1 MRKVFLIVAACL
13 VACVTQT
20 ARAYEYVFDMSQALN
35 TENIDKTNKRIA
47 MKQTTSSGKTINF
60 YITYS
65 EDQATSE
72 ALLDQCYIDSKGRLA
87 LAMGRTDIAIRITC
101 TDKINQ
107 VQFGKVECLINGVP
121 NDGDYQFGNEVNG
134 ISDFAG
140 IGSTDNYFIAGQS
153 SSGFTAANGV
163 FTTSIHYSN
172 DQRTW
177 FIGPQ
182 VIVRTEP
189 ITLEALTH
197 ADHNVKHQY
206 HTIDHDL
213 VGVGVRQLY
222 AQNGGNPQTFLIA
235 RSVLPISDEYK
246 HQMAEG
252 KTLLRDANG
261 NVPSWANPE
270 TPQYAWIGL
279 KIDNPEEYVGHQ
291 FSGVRG
297 IYVYDDGFAYNLLRY
312 NPVMEVI
319 GTPTIKKDA
328 EGNKI
333 EVGTQLN
340 TYSCANLSEQDESE
354 FFFMEPR
361 LLEICNVVD
370 IMRSDDQ
377 KINVPDRTAILPDG
391 MSENIYVDNN
401 ITGHAGITDRSY
413 NMWSKGDMEMFET
426 DQEDVALGQA
436 WRMRNK
442 VYHVDGGLVV
452 AAAFQDN
459 AYPLDIPNLTYENFG
474 SAGIGMHIQGEA
486 KLDQYAEDMW
496 VGNGDYWSRYNFAK
510 NKNAYRND
518 LKITVYNPALKFK
531 GIGNLEIQ
539 RCDHEGNY
547 LKTVGTIEQNQWNP
561 GTFTVHYADA
571 AKEAVNDEGL
581 KQIKTAVYDDNK
593 QYDLQWGTEKIMGL
607 SDMFYSDEMTSR
619 EANTA
624 LYPGFQYRVVPAE
637 GNNNTNFTC
646 VVSFAPVFKTNDN
659 VVTRATYSQAD
670 VDGDINN
677 TLKENNEAEI
687 TFSPNMVKDMTAYR
701 VLKGTADAT
710 TGSPFETIAHGAIN
724 VDQNGLMNPVFTD
737 QIVDGTVYVPEL
749 YTEYNDNTYGCYKQS
764 VSDASVG
771 IYLKSQTAS
780 VVLNSNG
787 TRYVQAILDLSSI
800 INNIDKDSRYLVRV
814 WRQVGNGE
822 KVLLNN
828 EPEKVGGNYVGEGYD
843 WHTNYTGL
851 ELMGMSAYDYAKERN
866 PKPFE
871 LHDTFLVH
879 DLSSSPSGAPHLMAD
894 DDNVTIEQVNYYV
907 TLYVK
912 DDASGKYYVKTAKI
926 NLDEQIPTAIT
937 TITSGAQV
945 ESVRYYNVSGIESS
959 KPFAGMNIV
968 VTRYTDGSSR
978 IAKLVKQ

>member
-1 MRKVFLIVAACL
+1 MRKVFLFVAACL

-35 TENIDKTNKRIA
+35 PENIDKTNKRIA
-47 MKQTTSSGKTINF
+47 MKQKTSSGKTIYF

-72 ALLDQCYIDSKGRLA
+72 ALLKQCYIDDKGRLA
-87 LAMGRTDIAIRITC
+87 LVMGKTDIAIKITC

-107 VQFGKVECLINGVP
+107 VQFGKMDCLLNGAP

-153 SSGFTAANGV
+153 SSGFASANGV
-163 FTTSIHYSN
+163 FTTSIHYNN

-222 AQNGGNPQTFLIA
+222 AQNGSNPQTFLIA
-235 RSVLPISDEYK
+235 RSVLPISNEYK

-340 TYSCANLSEQDESE
+340 TYSCANLSEQDQSK

-413 NMWSKGDMEMFET
+413 NMWSKCDMETFKVS
-426 DQEDVALGQA
+426 QEYEALAQA

-452 AAAFQDN
+452 ASAFQDN

-474 SAGIGMHIQGEA
+474 NAGIGMHIQGEA

-518 LKITVYNPALKFK
+518 LKITVYNPVLEFK

-581 KQIKTAVYDDNK
+581 KQILTPVYADNK
-593 QYDLQWGTEKIMGL
+593 QYDLQWGTEKIMGI

-619 EANTA
+619 EANSA

-646 VVSFAPVFKTNDN
+646 VVSFAPVFKTNEN
-659 VVTRATYSQAD
+659 VVTRAKYSQAE

-677 TLKENNEAEI
+677 TLEENNEAKI
-687 TFSPNMVKDMTAYR
+687 TFAPNMSKDMTEYR
-701 VLKGTADAT
+701 VLKGVADAT
-710 TGSPFETIAHGAIN
+710 TGSAFEKIAHGAIN

-737 QIVDGTVYVPEL
+737 QILDGTVYVPEL

-764 VSDASVG
+764 VSDASVA
-771 IYLKSQTAS
+771 LSVKSIVAADYT
-780 VVLNSNG
+780 NDENG
-787 TRYVQAILDLSSI
+787 TRYIHAAIDLSSV
-800 INNIDKDSRYLVRV
+800 INNTDKDSRYLLRV

-822 KVLLNN
+822 KVLLNDQ
-828 EPEKVGGNYVGEGYD
+828 EEAWE
-843 WHTNYTGL
+843 TNYRAL
-851 ELMGMSAYDYAKERN
+851 RYLGMDEDKFSKTN
-866 PKPFE
+866 PSKPFT
-871 LHDTFLVH
+871 LYDTFEASTTTNAAHGLK
-879 DLSSSPSGAPHLMAD
+879 AD
-894 DDNVTIEQVNYYV
+894 ETVNIEDVTYYA

-912 DDASGKYYVKTAKI
+912 DDASGKYYVKKSEELKPETT
-926 NLDEQIPTAIT
+926 IPTAIST
-937 TITSGAQV
+937 VNANAQV

-959 KPFAGMNIV
+959 KPFA
-968 VTRYTDGSSR
+968 D
-978 IAKLVKQ
+978 

>member
-1 MRKVFLIVAACL
+1 MACL
-13 VACVTQT
+13 TQNLK
-20 ARAYEYVFDMSQALN
+20 AYEYTFDMSKGLDPGNYTTGVQGQQ
-35 TENIDKTNKRIA
+35 DKIS
-47 MKQTTSSGKTINF
+47 MKFNSPNPNGGSVILTLTLPYGKTINDCKIVEGKLIF
-60 YITYS
+60 PSHSTFKVQCTK
-65 EDQATSE
+65 ENLRQVRLG
-72 ALLDQCYIDSKGRLA
+72 ALPQYNGTEFLND
-87 LAMGRTDIAIRITC
+87 DI
-101 TDKINQ
+101 
-107 VQFGKVECLINGVP
+107 QF
-121 NDGDYQFGNEVNG
+121 DNEVNIVG
-134 ISDFAG
+134 GLDDPATG
-140 IGSTDNYFIAGQS
+140 GSALNTFVAGQQGNNAIS
-153 SSGFTAANGV
+153 IEPGKKTFSISQVRKDNVTSRQFAMGTVRV
-163 FTTSIHYSN
+163 F
-172 DQRTW
+172 
-177 FIGPQ
+177 
-182 VIVRTEP
+182 TEP

-213 VGVGVRQLY
+213 VGVGVRKLY
-222 AQNGGNPQTFLIA
+222 ANDGTTQTFLIA
-235 RSVLPISDEYK
+235 RSVLPISNEYK

-340 TYSCANLSEQDESE
+340 TYSCANLSEQDQSE

-413 NMWSKGDMEMFET
+413 NMWSKCDMETFGVS
-426 DQEDVALGQA
+426 QEHEALAQA

-442 VYHVDGGLVV
+442 VYHVDGGLIV
-452 AAAFQDN
+452 ASAYQDN
-459 AYPLDIPNLTYENFG
+459 AYPLDIPNLTYEDFG

-486 KLDQYAEDMW
+486 KLDKYAEDMW

-518 LKITVYNPALKFK
+518 LKITVYNPALKFE

-547 LKTVGTIEQNQWNP
+547 LKTVGTIEQNQWVP
-561 GTFTVHYADA
+561 RTFTVHYADA

-581 KQIKTAVYDDNK
+581 KQIKTPVYADNK

-619 EANTA
+619 ETNSA

-637 GNNNTNFTC
+637 GNNNTNFKC
-646 VVSFAPVFKTNDN
+646 VVSFAPVFKTNYN
-659 VVTRATYSQAD
+659 VVTRAKYSQAD

-677 TLKENNEAEI
+677 TLEENNEAEI
-687 TFSPNMVKDMTAYR
+687 TFAPNMAKDMTEYR
-701 VLKGTADAT
+701 VLKGVADAT
-710 TGSPFETIAHGAIN
+710 TGSAFEKIAHGAIN

-749 YTEYNDNTYGCYKQS
+749 YTEYNGNTYGCYKQS
-764 VSDASVG
+764 VSDASVEMN
-771 IYLKSQTAS
+771 LKSMVAAEYT
-780 VVLNSNG
+780 NDNNG
-787 TRYVQAILDLSSI
+787 TRYIHAAIDLSSV
-800 INNIDKDSRYLVRV
+800 INNVDKDSRYLVRV

-822 KVLLNN
+822 KVLLNGQ
-828 EPEKVGGNYVGEGYD
+828 EEAWETNYGELQ
-843 WHTNYTGL
+843 YTGL
-851 ELMGMSAYDYAKERN
+851 NE
-866 PKPFE
+866 
-871 LHDTFLVH
+871 DTFAKTKKVPFTLYDTFEAVT
-879 DLSSSPSGAPHLMAD
+879 SKPSAAPGLKAYGDMV
-894 DDNVTIEQVNYYV
+894 NIEEVKYYA

-912 DDASGKYYVKTAKI
+912 DDASGKYYVKT
-926 NLDEQIPTAIT
+926 DEIEIT
-937 TITSGAQV
+937 PATSISTGISTVKTGAQV
-945 ESVRYYNVSGIESS
+945 ESVRYYNTIGVESS
-959 KPFAGMNIV
+959 EPFKGVNIV
-968 VTRYTDGSSR
+968 VTRYSDGNTITSKMIR
-978 IAKLVKQ
+978 

>member
-1 MRKVFLIVAACL
+1 MDCL
-13 VACVTQT
+13 
-20 ARAYEYVFDMSQALN
+20 LN
-35 TENIDKTNKRIA
+35 GA
-47 MKQTTSSGKTINF
+47 
-60 YITYS
+60 
-65 EDQATSE
+65 
-72 ALLDQCYIDSKGRLA
+72 
-87 LAMGRTDIAIRITC
+87 
-101 TDKINQ
+101 
-107 VQFGKVECLINGVP
+107 P

-172 DQRTW
+172 DQCTW

-222 AQNGGNPQTFLIA
+222 AQNGSNPQTFLIA
-235 RSVLPISDEYK
+235 RSVLPISNEYK

-252 KTLLRDANG
+252 KTLLRDAYG

-279 KIDNPEEYVGHQ
+279 KIDNPEDYVGHQ

-340 TYSCANLSEQDESE
+340 TYSCANLSEQDQSK

-413 NMWSKGDMEMFET
+413 NMWSKCDMETFKVS
-426 DQEDVALGQA
+426 QESDALAQA

-442 VYHVDGGLVV
+442 VYHVDGALVV
-452 AAAFQDN
+452 ASAFQDN

-474 SAGIGMHIQGEA
+474 NVGIGMHIQGEA

-518 LKITVYNPALKFK
+518 LKITVYNPTLEFK

-547 LKTVGTIEQNQWNP
+547 LETVGTIEQNQWNP
-561 GTFTVHYADA
+561 GTFTVHYTDA

-581 KQIKTAVYDDNK
+581 KQILTPVYADNK

-637 GNNNTNFTC
+637 GNNNTNFKC
-646 VVSFAPVFKTNDN
+646 VVSFAPVFKTNKN

-677 TLKENNEAEI
+677 TLKENNEAKI
-687 TFSPNMVKDMTAYR
+687 TFAPNMSKDMTEYR
-701 VLKGTADAT
+701 VLKGVADAT
-710 TGSPFETIAHGAIN
+710 TGSAFEKIAHGAIN

-749 YTEYNDNTYGCYKQS
+749 YTKYNDNTYGCYKQS
-764 VSDASVG
+764 VSDASVE
-771 IYLKSQTAS
+771 LNVKSIVAADFT
-780 VVLNSNG
+780 NDENG
-787 TRYVQAILDLSSI
+787 TRYIHAAIDLSSV
-800 INNIDKDSRYLVRV
+800 INNTDKDSRYLLRV

-822 KVLLNN
+822 KVLLNDQ
-828 EPEKVGGNYVGEGYD
+828 EEAWE
-843 WHTNYTGL
+843 TNYKAL
-851 ELMGMSAYDYAKERN
+851 RYLGMDEDKFSKTN
-866 PKPFE
+866 PSKPFT
-871 LHDTFLVH
+871 LYDTFEASTTTNAAHGLKAGETVNIE
-879 DLSSSPSGAPHLMAD
+879 D
-894 DDNVTIEQVNYYV
+894 VTYYA

-912 DDASGKYYVKTAKI
+912 DDASGKYYVKQSEELKPETT
-926 NLDEQIPTAIT
+926 IPTAIST
-937 TITSGAQV
+937 VNANAQV

-959 KPFAGMNIV
+959 KPFAGINFV
-968 VTRYTDGSSR
+968 VTRYSDGTTTTTKMIR
-978 IAKLVKQ
+978 

>member
-1 MRKVFLIVAACL
+1 MMRKFFLIVAACL
-13 VACVTQT
+13 MACLTQNLK
-20 ARAYEYVFDMSQALN
+20 AYEYVFDMSQALN
-35 TENIDKTNKRIA
+35 PENIDKTQKRIA
-47 MKQTTSSGKTINF
+47 MKQKTSSGKTIYF

-72 ALLDQCYIDSKGRLA
+72 ALLNQCYIDDKGRLA
-87 LAMGRTDIAIRITC
+87 LVMGKTDIAIKITC

-107 VQFGKVECLINGVP
+107 VQFGKMDCLLNGAP

-153 SSGFTAANGV
+153 SSGFTTTGATAGTS
-163 FTTSIHYSN
+163 FTTSIHYTN

-222 AQNGGNPQTFLIA
+222 AQNGSNPQTFLIA
-235 RSVLPISDEYK
+235 RSVLPISNEYK

-297 IYVYDDGFAYNLLRY
+297 IYVYEDGFAYNLLRY
-312 NPVMEVI
+312 NPVMQVI

-328 EGNKI
+328 DGNKI

-340 TYSCANLSEQDESE
+340 TYSCANLSEQDQSE

-413 NMWSKGDMEMFET
+413 NMWSKCDMETFGVS
-426 DQEDVALGQA
+426 QEHEASALA

-442 VYHVDGGLVV
+442 VYHVEGGLIV
-452 AAAFQDN
+452 ASAYQDN
-459 AYPLDIPNLTYENFG
+459 AYPLDIPNLTYEDFG
-474 SAGIGMHIQGEA
+474 NAGIGMHIQGEA

-496 VGNGDYWSRYNFAK
+496 VGNGDYWSRYNFAQ

-518 LKITVYNPALKFK
+518 LKITVYNPTLKFK

-539 RCDHEGNY
+539 RCDHKGNF
-547 LKTVGTIEQNQWNP
+547 LKTVGTIEQNQWVP

-581 KQIKTAVYDDNK
+581 KQILTPVYEDGK
-593 QYDLQWGTEKIMGL
+593 SYDLEYSTEKIMGL

-646 VVSFAPVFKTNDN
+646 VVSFAPVFKTNYN
-659 VVTRATYSQAD
+659 VVTRATYTQEQVDAD
-670 VDGDINN
+670 VEDELEQRDIASITFTPNTERGMTEYRVYKAQKGATEGDKKW
-677 TLKENNEAEI
+677 TVGLAEI
-687 TFSPNMVKDMTAYR
+687 KVDK
-701 VLKGTADAT
+701 
-710 TGSPFETIAHGAIN
+710 TGF
-724 VDQNGLMNPVFTD
+724 LNPTFTD
-737 QIVDGTVYVPEL
+737 DIKEDVLNEYVPEV
-749 YTEYNDNTYGCYKQS
+749 YTAYNNNTYGCYKQV
-764 VSDASVG
+764 VSDASISIV
-771 IYLKSQTAS
+771 INDLEAAS
-780 VVLNSNG
+780 VAEDGKMPCLATLGIKS
-787 TRYVQAILDLSSI
+787 AALS
-800 INNIDKDSRYLVRV
+800 DKDSRYLIRV
-814 WRQVGNGE
+814 WREVNGV
-822 KVLLNN
+822 KTLLNVLEEVQGKN
-828 EPEKVGGNYVGEGYD
+828 EQGTMVT
-843 WHTNYTGL
+843 WTNYADL
-851 ELMGMSAYDYAKERN
+851 KDLAKADQNVFVTITDVFR
-866 PKPFE
+866 
-871 LHDTFLVH
+871 V
-879 DLSSSPSGAPHLMAD
+879 APVSTVGLMAEGQ
-894 DDNVTIEQVNYYV
+894 TVNIPEVKYYA
-907 TLYVK
+907 TLYVE
-912 DDASGKYYVKTAKI
+912 DVTSSKYYVKK
-926 NLDEQIPTAIT
+926 NKVSKSGSIPTAIT
-937 TITSGAQV
+937 TVNGGAQV
-945 ESVRYYNVSGIESS
+945 ESVRYYNTIGVESS
-959 KPFAGMNIV
+959 EPFKGVNIV
-968 VTRYTDGSSR
+968 VTRYSDGNTITSKMIR
-978 IAKLVKQ
+978 

>member
-1 MRKVFLIVAACL
+1 MRKVFLIVTACL
-13 VACVTQT
+13 MACLTQT
-20 ARAYEYVFDMSQALN
+20 AAAYEYVFDMSQALN
-35 TENIDKTNKRIA
+35 PENIDKPNKRIA
-47 MKQTTSSGKTINF
+47 MKQKTSSGKTIYF

-72 ALLDQCYIDSKGRLA
+72 ALLDQCYIDNKGRLA
-87 LAMGRTDIAIRITC
+87 LVMGRTDIAISITC

-107 VQFGKVECLINGVP
+107 VQFGKMDCLLNGAP

-134 ISDFAG
+134 ITDFAG
-140 IGSTDNYFIAGQS
+140 IGTSDNYFIAGQS
-153 SSGFTAANGV
+153 SSGFSAANGV
-163 FTTSIHYSN
+163 FKTSIHYNN

-222 AQNGGNPQTFLIA
+222 AQNGSNPQTFLIA
-235 RSVLPISDEYK
+235 RSVLPISNEYK

-279 KIDNPEEYVGHQ
+279 KINNPEEYVGHQ

-328 EGNKI
+328 DGNKI

-340 TYSCANLSEQDESE
+340 TYSCANLSEQDQSE

-370 IMRSDDQ
+370 IMRTDDQ
-377 KINVPDRTAILPDG
+377 KIIVPDRTAILPDG
-391 MSENIYVDNN
+391 MTENIYVDNG

-413 NMWSKGDMEMFET
+413 NMWAKGDMEMFHT
-426 DQEDVALGQA
+426 DNEQNALALA

-442 VYHVDGGLVV
+442 VYHVDGGLIV
-452 AAAFQDN
+452 ASAYQDN
-459 AYPLDIPNLTYENFG
+459 DYPLDIPNTTYESFG
-474 SAGIGMHIQGEA
+474 NAGIGMHIQGEA
-486 KLDQYAEDMW
+486 QLDLYAEDMW
-496 VGNGDYWSRYNFAK
+496 VGNGDYWSRYNFAQ

-518 LKITVYNPALKFK
+518 LKITVYNPTLEFE

-547 LKTVGTIEQNQWNP
+547 LKTVGTIEQNQWVP

-581 KQIKTAVYDDNK
+581 KQILTPVYADNK

-619 EANTA
+619 KTNSA

-646 VVSFAPVFKTNDN
+646 VVSFAPVFKTNEN
-659 VVTRATYSQAD
+659 VVTRAKYSKAE

-677 TLKENNEAEI
+677 TLEENNEAEI
-687 TFSPNMVKDMTAYR
+687 TFAPNMAKDMTEYR
-701 VLKGTADAT
+701 VLKGAADAT
-710 TGSPFETIAHGAIN
+710 TGTGFETIAHAAIN
-724 VDQNGLMNPVFTD
+724 VDQNGLMNPFFTD

-764 VSDASVG
+764 VSDADLIIEVKDMVAADFVNNDG
-771 IYLKSQTAS
+771 K
-780 VVLNSNG
+780 
-787 TRYVQAILDLSSI
+787 RYVHATLSLQSI
-800 INNIDKDSRYLVRV
+800 INNIDKDSRYLLRV

-822 KVLLNN
+822 KVLLNGSA
-828 EPEKVGGNYVGEGYD
+828 EAWE
-843 WHTNYTGL
+843 TNYAGL
-851 ELMGMSAYDYAKERN
+851 STLGMEANAYAKTGN
-866 PKPFE
+866 NTFT
-871 LHDTFLVH
+871 LYDTFEAVAQAQT
-879 DLSSSPSGAPHLMAD
+879 SGAPGLKKEGDMVNIED
-894 DDNVTIEQVNYYV
+894 VTYFA

-912 DDASGKYYVKTAKI
+912 DDASEKYYVKTTF
-926 NLDEQIPTAIT
+926 DEPNTSIPTGIS
-937 TITSGAQV
+937 TIDGSAQV
-945 ESVRYYNVSGIESS
+945 ESVRYINVAGMESD

-968 VTRYTDGSSR
+968 VTRYSNGTTT
-978 IAKLVKQ
+978 ITKMIK

>member
-1 MRKVFLIVAACL
+1 MAACL
-13 VACVTQT
+13 MACLTQNLK
-20 ARAYEYVFDMSQALN
+20 AYEYTFDMSQALN
-35 TENIDKTNKRIA
+35 PENIDKTNKRIA
-47 MKQTTSSGKTINF
+47 MKQTTSSGKTIYF

-65 EDQATSE
+65 EDQATSA
-72 ALLDQCYIDSKGRLA
+72 ALLDQCYIDDKGRLA
-87 LAMGRTDIAIRITC
+87 LVMGKTDIAIRITC

-107 VQFGKVECLINGVP
+107 VQFGKVDCLLNGAH
-121 NDGDYQFGNEVNG
+121 NDGDYQFGNEVNS

-163 FTTSIHYSN
+163 FTTSIHYN
-172 DQRTW
+172 YDQRTW

-222 AQNGGNPQTFLIA
+222 AQNGSNPQTFLIA
-235 RSVLPISDEYK
+235 RSVLPISNEYK

-297 IYVYDDGFAYNLLRY
+297 IYVYDDGFAYNQLRY
-312 NPVMEVI
+312 NPVMQVI

-328 EGNKI
+328 EGNVI

-340 TYSCANLSEQDESE
+340 TYSSANLSEQDQSE

-370 IMRSDDQ
+370 IMRGDDQ

-413 NMWSKGDMEMFET
+413 NMWSKCDIET
-426 DQEDVALGQA
+426 FGVSQEYEALAQA

-442 VYHVDGGLVV
+442 VYHVDGGLIV
-452 AAAFQDN
+452 ASAFQAN
-459 AYPLDIPNLTYENFG
+459 AYPLDIPNLTYEDFG
-474 SAGIGMHIQGEA
+474 NAGIGMHIQGEA

-496 VGNGDYWSRYNFAK
+496 VGNSDYWSRYNFAL

-518 LKITVYNPALKFK
+518 LKITVYNPTLKFE

-547 LKTVGTIEQNQWNP
+547 LKTVGTIEQNQWVP

-581 KQIKTAVYDDNK
+581 KQILTPVYADNK

-619 EANTA
+619 ETNSA
-624 LYPGFQYRVVPAE
+624 LNPGFQYRVVPAE
-637 GNNNTNFTC
+637 GNNNTNFKC
-646 VVSFAPVFKTNDN
+646 VVSFAPVFKTNEN
-659 VVTRATYSQAD
+659 VVTRAKYSQAE

-677 TLKENNEAEI
+677 TLEENNEAEI
-687 TFSPNMVKDMTAYR
+687 TFTPNMAKDMTEYR
-701 VLKGTADAT
+701 ILKGVADAT
-710 TGSPFETIAHGAIN
+710 TGSAFEKIAHGAIS
-724 VDQNGLMNPVFTD
+724 VGQNGLMNPDFTD

-749 YTEYNDNTYGCYKQS
+749 YTEYNDNTYGCYKQT
-764 VSDASVG
+764 VSDAYVEVSVKN
-771 IYLKSQTAS
+771 IVAADYT
-780 VVLNSNG
+780 NDENG
-787 TRYVQAILDLSSI
+787 TRYIHAAIDLSSVI
-800 INNIDKDSRYLVRV
+800 YNVDKDSRYLVRV

-822 KVLLNN
+822 KVLLNDQ
-828 EPEKVGGNYVGEGYD
+828 EEAWETNYGELQ
-843 WHTNYTGL
+843 YTGL
-851 ELMGMSAYDYAKERN
+851 NEDTFAKTN
-866 PKPFE
+866 PKVPFT
-871 LHDTFLVH
+871 LYDTFEAVT
-879 DLSSSPSGAPHLMAD
+879 SKPSAAPGLKAYGDMV
-894 DDNVTIEQVNYYV
+894 NIEDVKYTV
-907 TLYVK
+907 ALYVK
-912 DDASGKYYVKTAKI
+912 DDASGKYYVKT
-926 NLDEQIPTAIT
+926 DEIT
-937 TITSGAQV
+937 PATSIRTGISTVKTGAQV
-945 ESVRYYNVSGIESS
+945 ESVRYYNTIGVESS
-959 KPFAGMNIV
+959 EPFNGVNIV
-968 VTRYTDGSSR
+968 VTRYSDGNTITSKMIR
-978 IAKLVKQ
+978 

>member
-1 MRKVFLIVAACL
+1 MACL
-13 VACVTQT
+13 TQN
-20 ARAYEYVFDMSQALN
+20 ARAYEYTFDMSKGLDPGNYTTGVQGQQ
-35 TENIDKTNKRIA
+35 DKISMRFNSPNPNGGSVILTL
-47 MKQTTSSGKTINF
+47 TLPYGKTINDCKIVEGKLIF
-60 YITYS
+60 PSHSTFKVQCTKEYLR
-65 EDQATSE
+65 QVRLG
-72 ALLDQCYIDSKGRLA
+72 ALPEYRNNEIIPG
-87 LAMGRTDIAIRITC
+87 DI
-101 TDKINQ
+101 
-107 VQFGKVECLINGVP
+107 QF
-121 NDGDYQFGNEVNG
+121 DNEVN
-134 ISDFAG
+134 IVAG
-140 IGSTDNYFIAGQS
+140 LDDPETGGSALNTFVAGQEVGNQEVS
-153 SSGFTAANGV
+153 IKPQSRTFTITEVRANSDKWRYFVMGV
-163 FTTSIHYSN
+163 
-172 DQRTW
+172 
-177 FIGPQ
+177 
-182 VIVRTEP
+182 VRVFTEP

-222 AQNGGNPQTFLIA
+222 AQNGSNPQTFLIA
-235 RSVLPISDEYK
+235 RSVLPISNEYK

-279 KIDNPEEYVGHQ
+279 KIDNPEKYVGRQ

-312 NPVMEVI
+312 NPVMQVI

-328 EGNKI
+328 EGNEI

-340 TYSCANLSEQDESE
+340 TYSCANLSEQDQSE

-413 NMWSKGDMEMFET
+413 NMWSKCDMETFGVS
-426 DQEDVALGQA
+426 QEYEALAQA

-442 VYHVDGGLVV
+442 VYHVDGGLIV
-452 AAAFQDN
+452 ASAFQDN
-459 AYPLDIPNLTYENFG
+459 AYPLDIPNIVYEDFG

-486 KLDQYAEDMW
+486 KLNQYAEDMW
-496 VGNGDYWSRYNFAK
+496 VGNGDYWSRYNFAQ

-518 LKITVYNPALKFK
+518 LKITVYNPTLEFE

-547 LKTVGTIEQNQWNP
+547 LKTVGTIEQNQWVP

-581 KQIKTAVYDDNK
+581 KQILTPVYADNK
-593 QYDLQWGTEKIMGL
+593 EYNLQWGTEKIMGL

-646 VVSFAPVFKTNDN
+646 VVSFAPVFKTNEN
-659 VVTRATYSQAD
+659 VVTRAKYSQAE

-677 TLKENNEAEI
+677 TLEENNEAEI
-687 TFSPNMVKDMTAYR
+687 TFAPNMAKDMTEYR
-701 VLKGTADAT
+701 VLKGAADAT
-710 TGSPFETIAHGAIN
+710 TGTGFETIAHAAIN
-724 VDQNGLMNPVFTD
+724 VDQNGLMNPFFTD

-749 YTEYNDNTYGCYKQS
+749 YTEYNENTYGCYKQS
-764 VSDASVG
+764 VSDADLIIEVKDMVAADFVNNDG
-771 IYLKSQTAS
+771 K
-780 VVLNSNG
+780 
-787 TRYVQAILDLSSI
+787 RYVHATLSLQSI
-800 INNIDKDSRYLVRV
+800 INNIDKDSRYLLRV

-822 KVLLNN
+822 KVLLNGSA
-828 EPEKVGGNYVGEGYD
+828 EAWE
-843 WHTNYTGL
+843 TNYAGL
-851 ELMGMSAYDYAKERN
+851 STLGMEANAYAKTGN
-866 PKPFE
+866 NTFT
-871 LHDTFLVH
+871 LYDTFEAVAQAQT
-879 DLSSSPSGAPHLMAD
+879 SGVPGLKKEGDMV
-894 DDNVTIEQVNYYV
+894 NIEDVKYFA

-912 DDASGKYYVKTAKI
+912 DDASEKYYVKTTF
-926 NLDEQIPTAIT
+926 DEPNTSIPTGIS
-937 TITSGAQV
+937 TIAGSAQV
-945 ESVRYYNVSGIESS
+945 ESVRYINVAGMESD

-968 VTRYTDGSSR
+968 VTRYSNGTTT
-978 IAKLVKQ
+978 ITKMIK

>member
-1 MRKVFLIVAACL
+1 MRKFFLIVAACL
-13 VACVTQT
+13 MACLTQNL
-20 ARAYEYVFDMSQALN
+20 RAYEYTFDMSKGLDPGNYSQ
-35 TENIDKTNKRIA
+35 DKIS
-47 MKQTTSSGKTINF
+47 MKFNSPNPEGGSVILTLTLPYGKTINDCKIVDGKLIF
-60 YITYS
+60 PSHSTFKVQCTK
-65 EDQATSE
+65 ENLRQVRLG
-72 ALLDQCYIDSKGRLA
+72 ALPQYNGTEFLND
-87 LAMGRTDIAIRITC
+87 DI
-101 TDKINQ
+101 
-107 VQFGKVECLINGVP
+107 QF
-121 NDGDYQFGNEVNG
+121 DNEVNIVG
-134 ISDFAG
+134 GLDDPATG
-140 IGSTDNYFIAGQS
+140 GSALNTFVAGQQGNNAIS
-153 SSGFTAANGV
+153 IEPGKKTFSILEVRKDDVKSRQFAMGTVRV
-163 FTTSIHYSN
+163 F
-172 DQRTW
+172 
-177 FIGPQ
+177 
-182 VIVRTEP
+182 TEP

-213 VGVGVRQLY
+213 VGVGVRKLY
-222 AQNGGNPQTFLIA
+222 ANDGTTQTFLIA
-235 RSVLPISDEYK
+235 RSVLPISNEYK

-340 TYSCANLSEQDESE
+340 TYSCANLSEQDQSE

-413 NMWSKGDMEMFET
+413 NMWSKCDMETFGVS
-426 DQEDVALGQA
+426 QEYEALALA

-442 VYHVDGGLVV
+442 VYHVDGGLIV
-452 AAAFQDN
+452 ASAYQDN
-459 AYPLDIPNLTYENFG
+459 AYPLDIPNTVYESFG
-474 SAGIGMHIQGEA
+474 NAGIGMHIQGEA
-486 KLDQYAEDMW
+486 KLDKYAEDMW

-547 LKTVGTIEQNQWNP
+547 LKTVGTIEQNEWVP

-581 KQIKTAVYDDNK
+581 KQIKTAVYADNK
-593 QYDLQWGTEKIMGL
+593 QYDLEWGTEKIMGL

-619 EANTA
+619 ETNSA

-637 GNNNTNFTC
+637 GNNNTNFKC

-659 VVTRATYSQAD
+659 VVTRAKYSQAE

-677 TLKENNEAEI
+677 TLEENNEAEI
-687 TFSPNMVKDMTAYR
+687 TFAPNMAKDMTEYR
-701 VLKGTADAT
+701 VLKGVADAT
-710 TGSPFETIAHGAIN
+710 TGSAFEKIAHGAIN

-749 YTEYNDNTYGCYKQS
+749 YTEYNGNTYGCYKQS
-764 VSDASVG
+764 VSDASVKM
-771 IYLKSQTAS
+771 YLKNIVAAEYT
-780 VVLNSNG
+780 NDNNG
-787 TRYVQAILDLSSI
+787 TRYIHAAIDLSSV
-800 INNIDKDSRYLVRV
+800 INNVDKDSRYLVRV
-814 WRQVGNGE
+814 WRQVGSGPL
-822 KVLLNN
+822 VLLNGLH
-828 EPEKVGGNYVGEGYD
+828 EAWE
-843 WHTNYTGL
+843 TNYAALETLGL
-851 ELMGMSAYDYAKERN
+851 NDYAKDN
-866 PKPFE
+866 AASPFT
-871 LHDTFLVH
+871 LYDTFEATAQP
-879 DLSSSPSGAPHLMAD
+879 SQPSGAPMLMAEGETV
-894 DDNVTIEQVNYYV
+894 NIEEVKYYA

-912 DDASGKYYVKTAKI
+912 DDASGKYYVKT
-926 NLDEQIPTAIT
+926 DEIEIT
-937 TITSGAQV
+937 PATSISTGISTVKTGAQV
-945 ESVRYYNVSGIESS
+945 ESVRYYNTIGVESS
-959 KPFAGMNIV
+959 EPFKGVNIV
-968 VTRYTDGSSR
+968 VTRYSDGNTITSKMIR
-978 IAKLVKQ
+978 

>member
-1 MRKVFLIVAACL
+1 MMRKFFLIVAACL
-13 VACVTQT
+13 MACLTQNLK
-20 ARAYEYVFDMSQALN
+20 AYEYVFDMSKGLDPGNYSQ
-35 TENIDKTNKRIA
+35 DKIS
-47 MKQTTSSGKTINF
+47 MKFNSPNPEGGSVILTLTLPYGKTINDCKIVDGKLIF
-60 YITYS
+60 PSHSTFKVQCTK
-65 EDQATSE
+65 ENLRQVRLG
-72 ALLDQCYIDSKGRLA
+72 ALPQYNGTEFLND
-87 LAMGRTDIAIRITC
+87 DI
-101 TDKINQ
+101 
-107 VQFGKVECLINGVP
+107 QF
-121 NDGDYQFGNEVNG
+121 DNEVNIVG
-134 ISDFAG
+134 GLDDPATG
-140 IGSTDNYFIAGQS
+140 GSALNTFVAGQQGNNAIS
-153 SSGFTAANGV
+153 IEPGKKTFSILEVRKDDVKSRQFAMGTVRV
-163 FTTSIHYSN
+163 F
-172 DQRTW
+172 
-177 FIGPQ
+177 
-182 VIVRTEP
+182 TEP

-213 VGVGVRQLY
+213 VGVGVRKLY
-222 AQNGGNPQTFLIA
+222 ANDGTTQTFLIA
-235 RSVLPISDEYK
+235 RSVLPISNEYK

-312 NPVMEVI
+312 NPVMEVK

-340 TYSCANLSEQDESE
+340 TYSCANLSEQDQSE

-413 NMWSKGDMEMFET
+413 NMWSKCDMETFGVS
-426 DQEDVALGQA
+426 QEYEASALA

-442 VYHVDGGLVV
+442 VYHVDGGLIV
-452 AAAFQDN
+452 ASAYQDN
-459 AYPLDIPNLTYENFG
+459 AYPLDIPNLTYEDFG

-486 KLDQYAEDMW
+486 KLDKYAEDMW

-547 LKTVGTIEQNQWNP
+547 LKTVGTIEQNQWVP

-581 KQIKTAVYDDNK
+581 KQIKTAVYADNK
-593 QYDLQWGTEKIMGL
+593 QYDLEWGTEKIMGL

-619 EANTA
+619 ETNSA

-637 GNNNTNFTC
+637 GNNNTNFKC
-646 VVSFAPVFKTNDN
+646 VVSFAPVFKTNYN
-659 VVTRATYSQAD
+659 VVTRAKYSQAD

-677 TLKENNEAEI
+677 TLEENNEAEI
-687 TFSPNMVKDMTAYR
+687 TFAPNMAKDMTEYR
-701 VLKGTADAT
+701 VLKGVADAT
-710 TGSPFETIAHGAIN
+710 TGSAFEKIAHGAIN

-749 YTEYNDNTYGCYKQS
+749 YTEYNGNTYGCYKQS
-764 VSDASVG
+764 VSDASVKM
-771 IYLKSQTAS
+771 YLKNIVAAEYT
-780 VVLNSNG
+780 NDNNG
-787 TRYVQAILDLSSI
+787 TRYIHAAIDLSSV
-800 INNIDKDSRYLVRV
+800 INNVDKDSRYLVRV

-822 KVLLNN
+822 KVLLNGQ
-828 EPEKVGGNYVGEGYD
+828 EEAWETNYGELQ
-843 WHTNYTGL
+843 YTGL
-851 ELMGMSAYDYAKERN
+851 NE
-866 PKPFE
+866 
-871 LHDTFLVH
+871 DTFAKTKKVPFTLYDTFEAVT
-879 DLSSSPSGAPHLMAD
+879 SKPSAAPGLKAYGDMV
-894 DDNVTIEQVNYYV
+894 NIEEVKYYA

-912 DDASGKYYVKTAKI
+912 DDASGKYYVKT
-926 NLDEQIPTAIT
+926 DEIEIT
-937 TITSGAQV
+937 PATSISTGISTVKTGAQV
-945 ESVRYYNVSGIESS
+945 ESVRYYNTIGVESS
-959 KPFAGMNIV
+959 EPFKGVNIV
-968 VTRYTDGSSR
+968 VTRYSDGNTITSKMIR
-978 IAKLVKQ
+978 

>member
-1 MRKVFLIVAACL
+1 MGTVRVF
-13 VACVTQT
+13 
-20 ARAYEYVFDMSQALN
+20 
-35 TENIDKTNKRIA
+35 
-47 MKQTTSSGKTINF
+47 
-60 YITYS
+60 
-65 EDQATSE
+65 
-72 ALLDQCYIDSKGRLA
+72 
-87 LAMGRTDIAIRITC
+87 
-101 TDKINQ
+101 
-107 VQFGKVECLINGVP
+107 
-121 NDGDYQFGNEVNG
+121 
-134 ISDFAG
+134 
-140 IGSTDNYFIAGQS
+140 
-153 SSGFTAANGV
+153 
-163 FTTSIHYSN
+163 
-172 DQRTW
+172 
-177 FIGPQ
+177 
-182 VIVRTEP
+182 TEP

-213 VGVGVRQLY
+213 VGVGVRKLY
-222 AQNGGNPQTFLIA
+222 ANDGTTQTFLIA
-235 RSVLPISDEYK
+235 RSVLPISNEYK

-340 TYSCANLSEQDESE
+340 TYSCANLSEQDQSE

-413 NMWSKGDMEMFET
+413 NMWSKCDMETFGVS
-426 DQEDVALGQA
+426 QEQDALAQA

-442 VYHVDGGLVV
+442 VYHVDGGLIV
-452 AAAFQDN
+452 ASAYQDN
-459 AYPLDIPNLTYENFG
+459 AYPLDIPNLTYEDFG

-486 KLDQYAEDMW
+486 KLDKYAEDMW

-518 LKITVYNPALKFK
+518 LKITVYNPALKFD

-547 LKTVGTIEQNQWNP
+547 LKTVGTIEQNQWVP

-581 KQIKTAVYDDNK
+581 KQIKTAVYADNK
-593 QYDLQWGTEKIMGL
+593 QYDLEWGTEKIMGL

-619 EANTA
+619 ETNSA

-637 GNNNTNFTC
+637 GNNNTNFKC

-659 VVTRATYSQAD
+659 VVTRAKYSQAD

-677 TLKENNEAEI
+677 TLEENNEAEI
-687 TFSPNMVKDMTAYR
+687 TFAPNMAKDMTEYR
-701 VLKGTADAT
+701 VLKGVADAT
-710 TGSPFETIAHGAIN
+710 TGSAFEKIAHGAIN

-749 YTEYNDNTYGCYKQS
+749 YTEYNGNTYGCYKQS
-764 VSDASVG
+764 VSDASVKM
-771 IYLKSQTAS
+771 YLKNIVAAEYT
-780 VVLNSNG
+780 NDNNG
-787 TRYVQAILDLSSI
+787 TRYIHAAIDLSSV
-800 INNIDKDSRYLVRV
+800 INNVDKDSRYLVRV

-822 KVLLNN
+822 KVLLNGQ
-828 EPEKVGGNYVGEGYD
+828 EEAWETNYGELQ
-843 WHTNYTGL
+843 YTGL
-851 ELMGMSAYDYAKERN
+851 NE
-866 PKPFE
+866 
-871 LHDTFLVH
+871 DTFAKTKKVPFTLYDTFEAVT
-879 DLSSSPSGAPHLMAD
+879 SKPSAAPGLKAYGDMV
-894 DDNVTIEQVNYYV
+894 NIEEVKYYA

-912 DDASGKYYVKTAKI
+912 DDASGKYYVKT
-926 NLDEQIPTAIT
+926 DEIEIT
-937 TITSGAQV
+937 PATSISTGISIVKTGAQV
-945 ESVRYYNVSGIESS
+945 ESVRYYNTIGVESS
-959 KPFAGMNIV
+959 EPFKGVNIV
-968 VTRYTDGSSR
+968 VTRYSDGNTITSKMIR
-978 IAKLVKQ
+978 

>member
-1 MRKVFLIVAACL
+1 MMRKLFLIMAVCLMACL
-13 VACVTQT
+13 TQNLK
-20 ARAYEYVFDMSQALN
+20 AYEYVFDMSQALN
-35 TENIDKTNKRIA
+35 PENIDKTNKRIA

-60 YITYS
+60 WITYS
-65 EDQATSE
+65 EDQATSA
-72 ALLDQCYIDSKGRLA
+72 ALLDQCYIDDKGRLA
-87 LAMGRTDIAIRITC
+87 LVMGKTDIAIRITC

-107 VQFGKVECLINGVP
+107 VQFGKMDCLLNGAP

-153 SSGFTAANGV
+153 SSGFAAANGV
-163 FTTSIHYSN
+163 FTTSIHYN
-172 DQRTW
+172 YDQRTW

-213 VGVGVRQLY
+213 VGVGVRKLY
-222 AQNGGNPQTFLIA
+222 ANDGTTQTFLIA
-235 RSVLPISDEYK
+235 RSVLPISNEYK

-340 TYSCANLSEQDESE
+340 TYSCANLSEQDQSE

-413 NMWSKGDMEMFET
+413 NMWSKCDMETFGVS
-426 DQEDVALGQA
+426 QEHEALAQA

-442 VYHVDGGLVV
+442 VYHVDGGLIV
-452 AAAFQDN
+452 ASAYQDN
-459 AYPLDIPNLTYENFG
+459 AYPLDIPNLTYEDFG

-486 KLDQYAEDMW
+486 KLDKYAEDMW

-547 LKTVGTIEQNQWNP
+547 LKTVGTIEQNQWVP

-571 AKEAVNDEGL
+571 AKEAENDEGL
-581 KQIKTAVYDDNK
+581 KQIKTAVYADNK
-593 QYDLQWGTEKIMGL
+593 QYDLEWGTEKIMGL

-619 EANTA
+619 ETNSA

-637 GNNNTNFTC
+637 GNNNTNFKC

-659 VVTRATYSQAD
+659 VVTRAKYSQAE
-670 VDGDINN
+670 VDGDKNN
-677 TLKENNEAEI
+677 TLEENNEAEI
-687 TFSPNMVKDMTAYR
+687 TFAPNMAKDMTEYR
-701 VLKGTADAT
+701 VLKGVADAT
-710 TGSPFETIAHGAIN
+710 TGSAFEKIAHGAIN

-764 VSDASVG
+764 VSDAYVELSV
-771 IYLKSQTAS
+771 KSIVAADYT
-780 VVLNSNG
+780 NDENG
-787 TRYVQAILDLSSI
+787 TRYIQAAIDLRSVI
-800 INNIDKDSRYLVRV
+800 YNVDKDSRYLVRV

-822 KVLLNN
+822 KVLLNGQ
-828 EPEKVGGNYVGEGYD
+828 EEAWDTNYGELQ
-843 WHTNYTGL
+843 YTGL
-851 ELMGMSAYDYAKERN
+851 NE
-866 PKPFE
+866 
-871 LHDTFLVH
+871 DTFAKTNLKVPFTLY
-879 DLSSSPSGAPHLMAD
+879 DTFEAVTSKPSAAPGLKAYGDMV
-894 DDNVTIEQVNYYV
+894 NIEEVKYYA

-912 DDASGKYYVKTAKI
+912 DDASGKYYVKT
-926 NLDEQIPTAIT
+926 DEIEIT
-937 TITSGAQV
+937 PATSISTGISTVKTGAQV
-945 ESVRYYNVSGIESS
+945 ESVRYYNTIGVESS
-959 KPFAGMNIV
+959 EPFKGVNIV
-968 VTRYTDGSSR
+968 VTRYSDGNTITSKMIR
-978 IAKLVKQ
+978 

>member
-1 MRKVFLIVAACL
+1 MMRKFFLIVAACL
-13 VACVTQT
+13 MACLTQNL
-20 ARAYEYVFDMSQALN
+20 RAYEYTFDMSKGLDPGNYSQ
-35 TENIDKTNKRIA
+35 DKIS
-47 MKQTTSSGKTINF
+47 MKFNSPNPEGGSVILTLTLPYGKTINDCKIVDGKLIF
-60 YITYS
+60 PSHSTFKVQCTK
-65 EDQATSE
+65 ENLRQVRLG
-72 ALLDQCYIDSKGRLA
+72 ALPQYNGTEFLND
-87 LAMGRTDIAIRITC
+87 DI
-101 TDKINQ
+101 
-107 VQFGKVECLINGVP
+107 QF
-121 NDGDYQFGNEVNG
+121 DNEVNIVG
-134 ISDFAG
+134 GLDDPATG
-140 IGSTDNYFIAGQS
+140 GSALNTFVAGQQGNNAIS
-153 SSGFTAANGV
+153 IEPGKKTFSILEVRKDDVKSRQFAMGTVRV
-163 FTTSIHYSN
+163 F
-172 DQRTW
+172 
-177 FIGPQ
+177 
-182 VIVRTEP
+182 TEP

-213 VGVGVRQLY
+213 VGVGVRKLY
-222 AQNGGNPQTFLIA
+222 ANDGTTQTFLIA
-235 RSVLPISDEYK
+235 RSVLPISNEYK

-340 TYSCANLSEQDESE
+340 TYSCANLSEQDQSE

-413 NMWSKGDMEMFET
+413 NMWSKCDMETFGVS
-426 DQEDVALGQA
+426 QEYEALALA

-442 VYHVDGGLVV
+442 VYHVDGGLIV
-452 AAAFQDN
+452 ASAYQDN
-459 AYPLDIPNLTYENFG
+459 AYPLDIPNTVYESFG
-474 SAGIGMHIQGEA
+474 NAGIGMHIQGEA
-486 KLDQYAEDMW
+486 KLDKYAEDMW

-547 LKTVGTIEQNQWNP
+547 LKTVGTIEQNEWVP

-581 KQIKTAVYDDNK
+581 KQIKTAVYADNK
-593 QYDLQWGTEKIMGL
+593 QYDLEWGTEKIMGL

-619 EANTA
+619 ETNSA

-637 GNNNTNFTC
+637 GNNNTNFKC

-659 VVTRATYSQAD
+659 VVTRAKYSQAE

-677 TLKENNEAEI
+677 TLEENNEAEI
-687 TFSPNMVKDMTAYR
+687 TFAPNMAKDMTEYR
-701 VLKGTADAT
+701 VLKGVADAT
-710 TGSPFETIAHGAIN
+710 TGSAFEKIAHGAIN

-749 YTEYNDNTYGCYKQS
+749 YTEYNGNTYGCYKQS
-764 VSDASVG
+764 VSDASVKM
-771 IYLKSQTAS
+771 YLKNIVAAEYT
-780 VVLNSNG
+780 NDNNG
-787 TRYVQAILDLSSI
+787 TRYIHAAIDLSSV
-800 INNIDKDSRYLVRV
+800 INNVDKDSRYLVRV
-814 WRQVGNGE
+814 WRQVGSGPL
-822 KVLLNN
+822 VLLNGLH
-828 EPEKVGGNYVGEGYD
+828 EAWE
-843 WHTNYTGL
+843 TNYAALETLGL
-851 ELMGMSAYDYAKERN
+851 NDYAKDN
-866 PKPFE
+866 AASPFT
-871 LHDTFLVH
+871 LYDTFEATAQP
-879 DLSSSPSGAPHLMAD
+879 SQPSGAPMLMAEGETV
-894 DDNVTIEQVNYYV
+894 NIEEVKYYA

-912 DDASGKYYVKTAKI
+912 DDASGKYYVKT
-926 NLDEQIPTAIT
+926 DEIEIT
-937 TITSGAQV
+937 PATSISTGISTVKTGAQV
-945 ESVRYYNVSGIESS
+945 ESVRYYNTIGVESS
-959 KPFAGMNIV
+959 EPFKGVNIV
-968 VTRYTDGSSR
+968 VTRYSDGNTITSKMIR
-978 IAKLVKQ
+978 

>member
-1 MRKVFLIVAACL
+1 
-13 VACVTQT
+13 
-20 ARAYEYVFDMSQALN
+20 
-35 TENIDKTNKRIA
+35 
-47 MKQTTSSGKTINF
+47 MKFNSPNPEGGSVILTLTLPYGKTINDCKIVDGKLIF
-60 YITYS
+60 PSHSTFKVQCTK
-65 EDQATSE
+65 ENLRQVRLG
-72 ALLDQCYIDSKGRLA
+72 ALPQYNGTEFLND
-87 LAMGRTDIAIRITC
+87 DI
-101 TDKINQ
+101 
-107 VQFGKVECLINGVP
+107 QF
-121 NDGDYQFGNEVNG
+121 DNEVNIVG
-134 ISDFAG
+134 GLDDPATG
-140 IGSTDNYFIAGQS
+140 GSALNTFVAGQQGNNAIS
-153 SSGFTAANGV
+153 IEPGKKTFSILEVRKDDVKSRQFAMGTVRV
-163 FTTSIHYSN
+163 F
-172 DQRTW
+172 
-177 FIGPQ
+177 
-182 VIVRTEP
+182 TEP

-213 VGVGVRQLY
+213 VGVGVRKLY
-222 AQNGGNPQTFLIA
+222 ANDGTTQTFLIA
-235 RSVLPISDEYK
+235 RSVLPISNEYK

-328 EGNKI
+328 DGNKI

-340 TYSCANLSEQDESE
+340 TYSCANLSEQDQSE

-413 NMWSKGDMEMFET
+413 NMWSKCDMETFGVS
-426 DQEDVALGQA
+426 QEYEALAQA

-442 VYHVDGGLVV
+442 VYHVDGGLIV
-452 AAAFQDN
+452 ASAYQDN
-459 AYPLDIPNLTYENFG
+459 AYPLDIPNTVYESFG
-474 SAGIGMHIQGEA
+474 NAGIGMHIQGEA
-486 KLDQYAEDMW
+486 KLDKYAEDMW

-518 LKITVYNPALKFK
+518 LKITVYNPALKFE

-547 LKTVGTIEQNQWNP
+547 LKTVGTIEQNQWVP

-581 KQIKTAVYDDNK
+581 KQIKTPVYADNK

-619 EANTA
+619 ETNSA

-637 GNNNTNFTC
+637 GNNNTNFKC

-659 VVTRATYSQAD
+659 VVTRAKYSQAD

-677 TLKENNEAEI
+677 TLEENNEAEI
-687 TFSPNMVKDMTAYR
+687 TFAPNMAKDMTEYR
-701 VLKGTADAT
+701 VLKGVADAT
-710 TGSPFETIAHGAIN
+710 TGSAFEKIAHGAIN

-749 YTEYNDNTYGCYKQS
+749 YTEYNGNTYGCYKQS
-764 VSDASVG
+764 VSDASVKM
-771 IYLKSQTAS
+771 YLKNIVAAEYT
-780 VVLNSNG
+780 NDNNG
-787 TRYVQAILDLSSI
+787 TRYIHAAIDLSSV
-800 INNIDKDSRYLVRV
+800 INNVDKDSRYLVRV

-822 KVLLNN
+822 KVLLNGQ
-828 EPEKVGGNYVGEGYD
+828 EEAWETNYGELQ
-843 WHTNYTGL
+843 YTGL
-851 ELMGMSAYDYAKERN
+851 NE
-866 PKPFE
+866 
-871 LHDTFLVH
+871 DTFAKTNLKVPFTLY
-879 DLSSSPSGAPHLMAD
+879 DTFEAVTSKPSAAPGLKAYGDMV
-894 DDNVTIEQVNYYV
+894 NIEEVKYYA

-912 DDASGKYYVKTAKI
+912 DDASGKYYVKT
-926 NLDEQIPTAIT
+926 DEIEIT
-937 TITSGAQV
+937 PATSISTGISIVKTGAQV
-945 ESVRYYNVSGIESS
+945 ESVRYYNTIGVESS
-959 KPFAGMNIV
+959 EPFKGVNIV
-968 VTRYTDGSSR
+968 VTRYSDGNTITSKMIR
-978 IAKLVKQ
+978 

>member
-1 MRKVFLIVAACL
+1 MACL
-13 VACVTQT
+13 TQT
-20 ARAYEYVFDMSQALN
+20 AAAYEYVFDMSQALN
-35 TENIDKTNKRIA
+35 PENIDKTNKRIA
-47 MKQTTSSGKTINF
+47 MKQKTSSGKTIYF
-60 YITYS
+60 YITYA

-72 ALLDQCYIDSKGRLA
+72 ALLDQCYIDDKGRLA
-87 LAMGRTDIAIRITC
+87 LVMGKTDIAIRITC

-107 VQFGKVECLINGVP
+107 VQFGKMDCLLNGAP

-153 SSGFTAANGV
+153 SSGFAVANSV
-163 FTTSIHYSN
+163 FTTSIHYNN

-213 VGVGVRQLY
+213 VGVGVYNLY
-222 AQNGGNPQTFLIA
+222 RTNGTNPEEILVA
-235 RSVLPISDEYK
+235 RSVLPISNEYK
-246 HQMAEG
+246 HMMTEG

-279 KIDNPEEYVGHQ
+279 KINNPERYVKRQ
-291 FSGVRG
+291 FKGVRG
-297 IYVYDDGFAYNLLRY
+297 VYVYDDSFDYNILRY
-312 NPVMEVI
+312 NPVMRVE
-319 GTPTIKKDA
+319 GTPTIIKDA
-328 EGNKI
+328 EGNEI
-333 EVGTQLN
+333 EVGTTLN
-340 TYSCANLSEQDESE
+340 TYSCANLSEQDQSE

-361 LLEICNVVD
+361 LLEVCNVVD

-377 KINVPDRTAILPDG
+377 RINVPDRTAILPDG
-391 MSENIYVDNN
+391 MNENIYVDNN

-413 NMWSKGDMEMFET
+413 NMWAKGDMEMFET
-426 DQEDVALGQA
+426 DQEWQALAQA

-442 VYHVDGGLVV
+442 VYHVDGGLIV
-452 AAAFQDN
+452 ASAYQDN
-459 AYPLDIPNLTYENFG
+459 AYPLDIPNTVYESFG
-474 SAGIGMHIQGEA
+474 NAGIGMHIQGEA
-486 KLDQYAEDMW
+486 QLDLYAEDMW
-496 VGNGDYWSRYNFAK
+496 VGNGDYWSRYNFAQ

-518 LKITVYNPALKFK
+518 LKITVYNPTLEFE

-547 LKTVGTIEQNQWNP
+547 LKTVGTIEQNQYNK

-581 KQIKTAVYDDNK
+581 KQILTPVYADNK
-593 QYDLQWGTEKIMGL
+593 QYDLQWGTEKNMGL

-619 EANTA
+619 KTNSA

-646 VVSFAPVFKTNDN
+646 VVSFAPVFKTNEN
-659 VVTRATYSQAD
+659 VVTRAKYSKAE

-677 TLKENNEAEI
+677 TLEENNEAEI
-687 TFSPNMVKDMTAYR
+687 TFAPNMAKDMTEYR
-701 VLKGTADAT
+701 VLKGAADAT
-710 TGSPFETIAHGAIN
+710 TGTGFETIAHAAIN
-724 VDQNGLMNPVFTD
+724 VDQNGLMNPFFTD

-764 VSDASVG
+764 VSDADLTIEVKDMVAADFVNNDG
-771 IYLKSQTAS
+771 K
-780 VVLNSNG
+780 
-787 TRYVQAILDLSSI
+787 RYVHATLSLQSI
-800 INNIDKDSRYLVRV
+800 INNTDKDSRYLLRV

-822 KVLLNN
+822 KVLLNGQ
-828 EPEKVGGNYVGEGYD
+828 EEAWE
-843 WHTNYTGL
+843 TNYAALSTL
-851 ELMGMSAYDYAKERN
+851 GMEANAYAKTGN
-866 PKPFE
+866 NTFT
-871 LHDTFLVH
+871 LYDTFEAVAQAQT
-879 DLSSSPSGAPHLMAD
+879 SGAPGLKKEGDMV
-894 DDNVTIEQVNYYV
+894 NIEDVKYFA

-912 DDASGKYYVKTAKI
+912 DDASEKYYVKTTF
-926 NLDEQIPTAIT
+926 DEPNTSIPTGIS
-937 TITSGAQV
+937 TIDGSAQV
-945 ESVRYYNVSGIESS
+945 ESVRYINVAGMESD

-968 VTRYTDGSSR
+968 VTRYSNGTTT
-978 IAKLVKQ
+978 ITKMIK

>member
-1 MRKVFLIVAACL
+1 MACL
-13 VACVTQT
+13 TQNLK
-20 ARAYEYVFDMSQALN
+20 AYEYTFDMSQALN
-35 TENIDKTNKRIA
+35 NIDKANRRIA
-47 MKQTTSSGKTINF
+47 MKQTTSSGKTIYF

-65 EDQATSE
+65 EDQATSA
-72 ALLDQCYIDSKGRLA
+72 ALLDQCYIDDKGRLA
-87 LAMGRTDIAIRITC
+87 LVMGKTDIAIRITC

-107 VQFGKVECLINGVP
+107 VQFGKMDCLLNGAP

-153 SSGFTAANGV
+153 SSGFSAANGV
-163 FTTSIHYSN
+163 FTASIHYNN

-222 AQNGGNPQTFLIA
+222 AQNGSNPQTFLIA
-235 RSVLPISDEYK
+235 RSVLPISNEYK

-297 IYVYDDGFAYNLLRY
+297 IYVYDDGFAYNQLRY
-312 NPVMEVI
+312 NPVMQVI

-340 TYSCANLSEQDESE
+340 TYSCANLSEQDQSE

-413 NMWSKGDMEMFET
+413 NMWSKCDMETFGVS
-426 DQEDVALGQA
+426 QEYEALAQA

-442 VYHVDGGLVV
+442 VYHVDGGLIV
-452 AAAFQDN
+452 ASAFQDN

-474 SAGIGMHIQGEA
+474 SAGIGMHVQGEA
-486 KLDQYAEDMW
+486 KLNQYAEDMW
-496 VGNGDYWSRYNFAK
+496 IGNGDYWSRYNFAK

-518 LKITVYNPALKFK
+518 LKITVYNPALKFD

-547 LKTVGTIEQNQWNP
+547 LKTVGTIEQNQWVP

-581 KQIKTAVYDDNK
+581 KQILTPVYADNK

-619 EANTA
+619 ETNSA

-637 GNNNTNFTC
+637 GNNNTNFKC
-646 VVSFAPVFKTNDN
+646 VVSFAPVFKTNEN
-659 VVTRATYSQAD
+659 VVTRAKYSQAE

-677 TLKENNEAEI
+677 TLEENNEAEI
-687 TFSPNMVKDMTAYR
+687 TFAPNMAKDMTEYR
-701 VLKGTADAT
+701 VLKGVANAT
-710 TGSPFETIAHGAIN
+710 TGSAFEKIAHGAID
-724 VDQNGLMNPVFTD
+724 VDQKGLMNPVFTD

-764 VSDASVG
+764 VSDAYVELSVRS
-771 IYLKSQTAS
+771 IVAADYT
-780 VVLNSNG
+780 NDEYG
-787 TRYVQAILDLSSI
+787 TRYIHAAIGLNSVIYNL
-800 INNIDKDSRYLVRV
+800 DKDSRYLVRV

-822 KVLLNN
+822 KVLLNGK
-828 EPEKVGGNYVGEGYD
+828 EEAWETNYGELQ
-843 WHTNYTGL
+843 YTGL
-851 ELMGMSAYDYAKERN
+851 NEATFAKTN
-866 PKPFE
+866 PEEPFT
-871 LHDTFLVH
+871 LYDTFEAVTSK
-879 DLSSSPSGAPHLMAD
+879 SSAAPGMKAYGD
-894 DDNVTIEQVNYYV
+894 MVNIEDVKYTV
-907 TLYVK
+907 ALYVK
-912 DDASGKYYVKTAKI
+912 DDASGKYYVKTAEI
-926 NLDEQIPTAIT
+926 TPTTSIIT
-937 TITSGAQV
+937 GIGTVKTDAQV
-945 ESVRYYNVSGIESS
+945 ESVRYYNTIGVESS
-959 KPFAGMNIV
+959 EPFKGVNIV
-968 VTRYTDGSSR
+968 VTRYSDGNTITSKMIR
-978 IAKLVKQ
+978 

>member
-1 MRKVFLIVAACL
+1 
-13 VACVTQT
+13 
-20 ARAYEYVFDMSQALN
+20 
-35 TENIDKTNKRIA
+35 
-47 MKQTTSSGKTINF
+47 MKFNSPNPEGGSVILTLTLPYGKTINDCKIVDGKLIF
-60 YITYS
+60 PSHSTFKVQCTK
-65 EDQATSE
+65 ENLRQVRLG
-72 ALLDQCYIDSKGRLA
+72 ALPQYNGTEFLND
-87 LAMGRTDIAIRITC
+87 DI
-101 TDKINQ
+101 
-107 VQFGKVECLINGVP
+107 QF
-121 NDGDYQFGNEVNG
+121 DNEVNIVG
-134 ISDFAG
+134 GLDDPATG
-140 IGSTDNYFIAGQS
+140 GSALNTFVAGQQGNNAIS
-153 SSGFTAANGV
+153 IEPGKKTFSILEVRKDDVKSRQFAMGTVRV
-163 FTTSIHYSN
+163 F
-172 DQRTW
+172 
-177 FIGPQ
+177 
-182 VIVRTEP
+182 TEP

-206 HTIDHDL
+206 HAIDHDL
-213 VGVGVRQLY
+213 VGVGVRQLF
-222 AQNGGNPQTFLIA
+222 ANNGTNPKTFLIA
-235 RSVLPISDEYK
+235 RSVLPISNDYK

-312 NPVMEVI
+312 NPVMKVI

-340 TYSCANLSEQDESE
+340 TYSCANLSEQDQSE

-413 NMWSKGDMEMFET
+413 NMWSKCDMETFEVS
-426 DQEDVALGQA
+426 QEYEALAQA

-442 VYHVDGGLVV
+442 VYHVDGGLIV
-452 AAAFQDN
+452 ASAFQDN
-459 AYPLDIPNLTYENFG
+459 AYPLDIPNTVYESFG
-474 SAGIGMHIQGEA
+474 NAGIGMHIQGEA
-486 KLDQYAEDMW
+486 KLDKYAEDMW
-496 VGNGDYWSRYNFAK
+496 VGNGDYWSRYNFAQ

-547 LKTVGTIEQNQWNP
+547 LKTVGTIEQNEWVP

-581 KQIKTAVYDDNK
+581 KQIKTAVYADNK

-619 EANTA
+619 ETNSA

-637 GNNNTNFTC
+637 GNNNTNFKC

-659 VVTRATYSQAD
+659 VVTRATYTQEQVDAD
-670 VDGDINN
+670 VDNKLEDNN
-677 TLKENNEAEI
+677 KAEI
-687 TFSPNMVKDMTAYR
+687 NFTPNMAKAMTEYR
-701 VLKGTADAT
+701 VYKGDDQTVNLFKSVASNDIVLANNFL
-710 TGSPFETIAHGAIN
+710 SESFE
-724 VDQNGLMNPVFTD
+724 DD
-737 QIVDGTVYVPEL
+737 IVDGTVYVPEL

-764 VSDASVG
+764 VSDALVS
-771 IYLKSQTAS
+771 LKVKGMVAAEYE
-780 VVLNSNG
+780 NG
-787 TRYVQAILDLSSI
+787 NGKRYVQATIALGSTIL
-800 INNIDKDSRYLVRV
+800 NTQKDSRYLVRV
-814 WRQVGNGE
+814 WRQVGNGPL
-822 KVLLNN
+822 VLLNGLH
-828 EPEKVGGNYVGEGYD
+828 EAWETNYGELQ
-843 WHTNYTGL
+843 YTGL
-851 ELMGMSAYDYAKERN
+851 NEDTFAKTN
-866 PKPFE
+866 PKDHFI
-871 LHDTFLVH
+871 LHDTFEAVAQAQT
-879 DLSSSPSGAPHLMAD
+879 SGAPGLKKEGDMV
-894 DDNVTIEQVNYYV
+894 NIEDVKYFA

-912 DDASGKYYVKTAKI
+912 DDASEKYYVKTTF
-926 NLDEQIPTAIT
+926 DEHNTSIPTAIS
-937 TITSGAQV
+937 TIDGSAQV
-945 ESVRYYNVSGIESS
+945 ESVRYYNTIGVESS
-959 KPFAGMNIV
+959 EPFKGVNIV
-968 VTRYTDGSSR
+968 VTRYSDGNTITSKMIR
-978 IAKLVKQ
+978 

>member
-1 MRKVFLIVAACL
+1 MRKVFLFVAACL

-35 TENIDKTNKRIA
+35 PENIDKTNKRIA
-47 MKQTTSSGKTINF
+47 MKQKTSSGKTIYF

-72 ALLDQCYIDSKGRLA
+72 ALLKQCYIDDKGRLA
-87 LAMGRTDIAIRITC
+87 LVMGKTDIAIKITC

-107 VQFGKVECLINGVP
+107 VQFGKMDCLLNGAP

-153 SSGFTAANGV
+153 SSGFASANGV
-163 FTTSIHYSN
+163 FTTSIHYNN

-222 AQNGGNPQTFLIA
+222 AQNGSNPQTFLIA
-235 RSVLPISDEYK
+235 RSVLPISNEYK

-340 TYSCANLSEQDESE
+340 TYSCANLSEQDQSK

-413 NMWSKGDMEMFET
+413 NMWSKCDMETFKVS
-426 DQEDVALGQA
+426 QEYEALAQA

-452 AAAFQDN
+452 ASAFQDN

-474 SAGIGMHIQGEA
+474 NAGIGMHIQGEA

-518 LKITVYNPALKFK
+518 LKITVYNPVLEFK

-581 KQIKTAVYDDNK
+581 KQILTPVYADNK
-593 QYDLQWGTEKIMGL
+593 QYDLQWGTEKIMGI

-619 EANTA
+619 EANSA

-646 VVSFAPVFKTNDN
+646 VVSFAPVFKTNEN
-659 VVTRATYSQAD
+659 VVTRAKYSQAE

-677 TLKENNEAEI
+677 TLEENNEAKI
-687 TFSPNMVKDMTAYR
+687 TFAPNMSKDMTEYR
-701 VLKGTADAT
+701 VLKGVADAT
-710 TGSPFETIAHGAIN
+710 TGSAFEKIAHGAIN

-737 QIVDGTVYVPEL
+737 QILDGTVYVPEL

-764 VSDASVG
+764 VSDASVA
-771 IYLKSQTAS
+771 LSVKSIVAADYT
-780 VVLNSNG
+780 NDENG
-787 TRYVQAILDLSSI
+787 TRYIHAAIDLSSV
-800 INNIDKDSRYLVRV
+800 INNTDKDSRYLLRV

-822 KVLLNN
+822 KVLLNDQ
-828 EPEKVGGNYVGEGYD
+828 EEAWE
-843 WHTNYTGL
+843 TNYRAL
-851 ELMGMSAYDYAKERN
+851 RYLGMDEDKFSKTN
-866 PKPFE
+866 PSKPFT
-871 LHDTFLVH
+871 LYDTFEASTTTNAAHGLK
-879 DLSSSPSGAPHLMAD
+879 AD
-894 DDNVTIEQVNYYV
+894 ETVNIEDVTYYA

-912 DDASGKYYVKTAKI
+912 DDASGKYYVKKSEELKPETT
-926 NLDEQIPTAIT
+926 IPTAIST
-937 TITSGAQV
+937 VNANAQV

-978 IAKLVKQ
+978 ITKLVK

>member
-1 MRKVFLIVAACL
+1 
-13 VACVTQT
+13 
-20 ARAYEYVFDMSQALN
+20 MSQALN
-35 TENIDKTNKRIA
+35 PENIDKTNKRIA
-47 MKQTTSSGKTINF
+47 MKQKTSSGKTIYF

-72 ALLDQCYIDSKGRLA
+72 ALLKQCYIDDKGRLA
-87 LAMGRTDIAIRITC
+87 LVMGKTDIAIKITC

-107 VQFGKVECLINGVP
+107 VQFGKMDCLLNGAP

-153 SSGFTAANGV
+153 SSGFASANGV
-163 FTTSIHYSN
+163 FTTSIHYNN

-222 AQNGGNPQTFLIA
+222 AQNGSNPQTFLIA
-235 RSVLPISDEYK
+235 RSVLPISNEYK

-340 TYSCANLSEQDESE
+340 TYSCANLSEQDQSK

-413 NMWSKGDMEMFET
+413 NMWSKCDMETFKVS
-426 DQEDVALGQA
+426 QEYEALAQA

-452 AAAFQDN
+452 ASAFQDN

-474 SAGIGMHIQGEA
+474 NAGIGMHIQGEA

-518 LKITVYNPALKFK
+518 LKITVYNPVLEFK

-581 KQIKTAVYDDNK
+581 KQILTPVYADNK
-593 QYDLQWGTEKIMGL
+593 QYDLQWGTEKIMGI

-619 EANTA
+619 EANSA

-646 VVSFAPVFKTNDN
+646 VVSFAPVFKTNEN
-659 VVTRATYSQAD
+659 VVTRAKYSQAE

-677 TLKENNEAEI
+677 TLEENNEAKI
-687 TFSPNMVKDMTAYR
+687 TFAPNMSKDMTEYR
-701 VLKGTADAT
+701 VLKGVADAT
-710 TGSPFETIAHGAIN
+710 TGSAFEKIAHGAIN

-737 QIVDGTVYVPEL
+737 QILDGTVYVPEL

-764 VSDASVG
+764 VSDASVA
-771 IYLKSQTAS
+771 LSVKSIVAADYT
-780 VVLNSNG
+780 NDENG
-787 TRYVQAILDLSSI
+787 TRYIHAAIDLSSV
-800 INNIDKDSRYLVRV
+800 INNTDKDSRYLLRV

-822 KVLLNN
+822 KVLLNDQ
-828 EPEKVGGNYVGEGYD
+828 EEAWE
-843 WHTNYTGL
+843 TNYRAL
-851 ELMGMSAYDYAKERN
+851 RYLGMDEDKFSKTN
-866 PKPFE
+866 PSKPFT
-871 LHDTFLVH
+871 LYDTFEASTTTNAAHGLK
-879 DLSSSPSGAPHLMAD
+879 AD
-894 DDNVTIEQVNYYV
+894 ETVNIEDVTYYA

-912 DDASGKYYVKTAKI
+912 DDASGKYYVKKSEELKPETT
-926 NLDEQIPTAIT
+926 IPTAIST
-937 TITSGAQV
+937 VNANAQV

-978 IAKLVKQ
+978 ITKLVKQ

>member
-1 MRKVFLIVAACL
+1 
-13 VACVTQT
+13 
-20 ARAYEYVFDMSQALN
+20 
-35 TENIDKTNKRIA
+35 
-47 MKQTTSSGKTINF
+47 MKQQTSSGKTINF
-60 YITYS
+60 WITYS
-65 EDQATSE
+65 EDQATSA
-72 ALLDQCYIDSKGRLA
+72 ALLDQCYIDDKGRLA
-87 LAMGRTDIAIRITC
+87 LVMGKTDIAIRITC

-107 VQFGKVECLINGVP
+107 VQFGKMDCLLNGAP

-153 SSGFTAANGV
+153 SSGFSAANGV
-163 FTTSIHYSN
+163 FTTSIHYNN

-222 AQNGGNPQTFLIA
+222 AQNGSNPQTFLIA
-235 RSVLPISDEYK
+235 RSVLPISNEYK

-328 EGNKI
+328 DGNKI

-340 TYSCANLSEQDESE
+340 TYSCANLSEQDQSE

-413 NMWSKGDMEMFET
+413 NMWSKCDMETFGVS
-426 DQEDVALGQA
+426 QEYEALAQA

-442 VYHVDGGLVV
+442 VYHVDGGLIV
-452 AAAFQDN
+452 ASAYQDN
-459 AYPLDIPNLTYENFG
+459 AYPLDIPNTVYESFG
-474 SAGIGMHIQGEA
+474 NAGIGMHIQGEA
-486 KLDQYAEDMW
+486 KLNQYAEDMW

-518 LKITVYNPALKFK
+518 LKITVYNPALKFE

-561 GTFTVHYADA
+561 GKFTVHYADA

-581 KQIKTAVYDDNK
+581 KQIKTAVYADNK

-619 EANTA
+619 ETNSA

-637 GNNNTNFTC
+637 GNNNTNFKC

-659 VVTRATYSQAD
+659 VVTRATYTKEQVDAD
-670 VDGDINN
+670 VDNKLEDNN
-677 TLKENNEAEI
+677 KAEI
-687 TFSPNMVKDMTAYR
+687 NFTPNMAKAMTEYR
-701 VLKGTADAT
+701 VYKGDDQTVNLFKSVASNDIVLANNFL
-710 TGSPFETIAHGAIN
+710 SESFE
-724 VDQNGLMNPVFTD
+724 DD
-737 QIVDGTVYVPEL
+737 IVDGTVYVPEL

-764 VSDASVG
+764 VSDALVSLEVKG
-771 IYLKSQTAS
+771 MVAAEYE
-780 VVLNSNG
+780 NG
-787 TRYVQAILDLSSI
+787 NGKRYVQATIALGSTIL
-800 INNIDKDSRYLVRV
+800 NTQKDSRYLVRV
-814 WRQVGNGE
+814 WRQVGNGPL
-822 KVLLNN
+822 VLLNGLH
-828 EPEKVGGNYVGEGYD
+828 EAWETNYGELQ
-843 WHTNYTGL
+843 YTGL
-851 ELMGMSAYDYAKERN
+851 NEDTFAKTN
-866 PKPFE
+866 PKDHFI
-871 LHDTFLVH
+871 LHDTFEAVAQAQT
-879 DLSSSPSGAPHLMAD
+879 SGAPGLKKEGDMV
-894 DDNVTIEQVNYYV
+894 NIEDVKYFA

-912 DDASGKYYVKTAKI
+912 DDASKKYYVKTTF
-926 NLDEQIPTAIT
+926 DEHNTSIPTGIST
-937 TITSGAQV
+937 VKTGAQV
-945 ESVRYYNVSGIESS
+945 ESVRYYNTIGVESS
-959 KPFAGMNIV
+959 EPFKGVNIV
-968 VTRYTDGSSR
+968 VTRYSDGNTITSKMIR
-978 IAKLVKQ
+978 

>member
-1 MRKVFLIVAACL
+1 MMRKLFLIVAACL
-13 VACVTQT
+13 MACLTQNLK
-20 ARAYEYVFDMSQALN
+20 AYEYVFDMSKGLDPGNYSQ
-35 TENIDKTNKRIA
+35 DKIS
-47 MKQTTSSGKTINF
+47 MKFNSPNPEGGSVILTLTLPYGKTINDCKIVDGKLIF
-60 YITYS
+60 PSHSTFKVQCTK
-65 EDQATSE
+65 ENLRQVRLG
-72 ALLDQCYIDSKGRLA
+72 ALPQYNGTEFLND
-87 LAMGRTDIAIRITC
+87 DI
-101 TDKINQ
+101 
-107 VQFGKVECLINGVP
+107 QF
-121 NDGDYQFGNEVNG
+121 DNEVNIVG
-134 ISDFAG
+134 GLDDPATG
-140 IGSTDNYFIAGQS
+140 GSALNTFVAGQQGNNAIS
-153 SSGFTAANGV
+153 IEPGKKTFSILEVRKDDVKSRQFAMGTVRV
-163 FTTSIHYSN
+163 F
-172 DQRTW
+172 
-177 FIGPQ
+177 
-182 VIVRTEP
+182 TEP

-206 HTIDHDL
+206 HAIDHDL
-213 VGVGVRQLY
+213 VGVGVRQLF
-222 AQNGGNPQTFLIA
+222 ANNGTNPKTFLIA
-235 RSVLPISDEYK
+235 RSVLPISNDYK

-312 NPVMEVI
+312 NPVMKVI

-340 TYSCANLSEQDESE
+340 TYSCANLSEQDQSE

-413 NMWSKGDMEMFET
+413 NMWSKCDMETFEVS
-426 DQEDVALGQA
+426 QEYEALAQA

-442 VYHVDGGLVV
+442 VYHVDGGLIV
-452 AAAFQDN
+452 ASAFQDN
-459 AYPLDIPNLTYENFG
+459 AYPLDIPNTVYESFG
-474 SAGIGMHIQGEA
+474 NAGIGMHIQGEA
-486 KLDQYAEDMW
+486 KLDKYAEDMW
-496 VGNGDYWSRYNFAK
+496 VGNGDYWSRYNFAQ

-547 LKTVGTIEQNQWNP
+547 LKTVGTIEQNEWVP

-581 KQIKTAVYDDNK
+581 KQIKTAVYADNK

-619 EANTA
+619 ETNSA

-637 GNNNTNFTC
+637 GNNNTNFKC

-659 VVTRATYSQAD
+659 VVTRATYTQEQVDAD
-670 VDGDINN
+670 VDNKLEDNN
-677 TLKENNEAEI
+677 KAEI
-687 TFSPNMVKDMTAYR
+687 NFTPNMAKAMTEYR
-701 VLKGTADAT
+701 VYKGDDQTVNLFKSVASNDIVLANNFL
-710 TGSPFETIAHGAIN
+710 SESFE
-724 VDQNGLMNPVFTD
+724 DD
-737 QIVDGTVYVPEL
+737 IVDGTVYVPEL

-764 VSDASVG
+764 VSDALVS
-771 IYLKSQTAS
+771 LKVKGMVAAEYE
-780 VVLNSNG
+780 NG
-787 TRYVQAILDLSSI
+787 NGKRYVQATIALGSTIL
-800 INNIDKDSRYLVRV
+800 NTQKDSRYLVRV
-814 WRQVGNGE
+814 WRQVGNGPL
-822 KVLLNN
+822 VLLNGLH
-828 EPEKVGGNYVGEGYD
+828 EAWETNYGELQ
-843 WHTNYTGL
+843 YTGL
-851 ELMGMSAYDYAKERN
+851 NEDTFAKTN
-866 PKPFE
+866 PKDHFI
-871 LHDTFLVH
+871 LHDTFEAVAQAQT
-879 DLSSSPSGAPHLMAD
+879 SGAPGLKKEGDMV
-894 DDNVTIEQVNYYV
+894 NIEDVKYFA

-912 DDASGKYYVKTAKI
+912 DDASEKYYVKTTF
-926 NLDEQIPTAIT
+926 DEHNTSIPTAIS
-937 TITSGAQV
+937 TIDGSAQV
-945 ESVRYYNVSGIESS
+945 ESVRYYNTIGVESS
-959 KPFAGMNIV
+959 EPFKGVNIV
-968 VTRYTDGSSR
+968 VTRYSDGNTITSKMIR
-978 IAKLVKQ
+978 